1 MAQDLRKL
9 FKEERKLG
17 HTDQLA
23 DGHQLRFAERL
34 ENELPQSKGTHRF
47 LMLKMAAVFII
58 AFGCGLFA
66 YRYVSPDQAVSVA
79 VEQQTKTSIPEKN
92 QQVEETQPVYLSDV
106 SPEYK
111 KVEDYYLANIHA
123 ELAQLNVNQDN
134 KELVDS
140 FMEQLS
146 QLEKEYKKLNGEL
159 NDTGVNEQTLSSL
172 INNLELRLKLL
183 NKLKTKLAEIK
194 TSSVSQMQENQ
205 I

>member
-23 DGHQLRFAERL
+23 DGHELRFASLL
-34 ENELPQSKGTHRF
+34 ENELPVAKETHRF
-47 LMLKMAAVFII
+47 LMLKMAAIFII

-66 YRYVSPDQAVSVA
+66 YRYVGPNQTVSVV
-79 VEQQTKTSIPEKN
+79 VEQQTETSNLEKM
-92 QQVEETQPVYLSDV
+92 QPVEETQPVYLSDI

-111 KVEDYYLANIHA
+111 RVEDYYLANIHA
-123 ELAQLNVNQDN
+123 ELAQLNVNKDN

-140 FMEQLS
+140 FMGQLA
-146 QLEKEYKKLNGEL
+146 QLEKEYKRLNEEL
-159 NDTGVNEQTLSSL
+159 NDTGVNEQTVSSL
-172 INNLELRLKLL
+172 INNLELRLTLL
-183 NKLKTKLAEIK
+183 NKLKTKLSEIK
-194 TSSVSQMQENQ
+194 MSAVSQMKENQ